1 MQRSLQ
7 MSVSLKTSL
16 RQVIL
21 AVLAELQ
28 GWSDCNTYPMGIYW
42 VKIIFGIESFSLLRQ
57 DDVERLYDRIPP
69 PEALSSAPQA

>member
-16 RQVIL
+16 RQVIQ

-28 GWSDCNTYPMGIYW
+28 GEVIATLSLWDLLSKDYFW
-42 VKIIFGIESFSLLRQ
+42 DKSFSLLHQ
-57 DDVERLYDRIPP
+57 DDVSVFMTEFLRQRR
-69 PEALSSAPQA
+69 